1 MSPQQIEANIA
12 AVNWS
17 LSPEEIAEIDALTG

>member
-12 AVNWS
+12 ATGWS
-17 LSPEEIAEIDALTG
+17 LSAEEIAEIDALTA